1 MNMTFTFTTQQ
12 AIDLAYLI
20 KRNEKNPWLIC
31 MVLAFAKPLAR

>member
-20 KRNEKNPWLIC
+20 KRNEKNPWLIR
-31 MVLAFAKPLAR
+31 MVLAFVKALER